1 MSIKK
6 WFCFVTQ
13 NISVYACCST
23 DFHRSPNVSVDTF
36 TYYPSLLSVFFCMH
50 SNLWIRSGDW
60 FRKLNYHGIVSYIC
74 CISCICRKM
83 CREEKKKL
91 CKFSCQKCGAL
102 LWTLMIDKSIN
113 YFGLQVAGAAKSK
126 KSTTFNMEIFFFFT
140 LTAGCRV
147 PIVHATKKVQ
157 QMGAIGQSALIG

>member
-126 KSTTFNMEIFFFFT
+126 KSTTFNMEIFFFLPSLLVAVSLLFMQPKR
-140 LTAGCRV
+140 CNRW
-147 PIVHATKKVQ
+147 
-157 QMGAIGQSALIG
+157 GQ